1 MVTVCIIKC
10 EPNASEQNAVTQQK
24 TQDDI
29 LRQMTPE
36 QKLSAA
42 MDLYW
47 SARELK
53 AAWLRKL
60 HPDWSDAQIEE
71 AVKEAFS
78 NAHT

>member
-1 MVTVCIIKC
+1 M
-10 EPNASEQNAVTQQK
+10 TQQK

-29 LRQMTPE
+29 LREMTPE
-36 QKLSAA
+36 QKLMAA

-47 SARELK
+47 SARSLK

-60 HPDWSDAQIEE
+60 HPDWSDEKIEK

-78 NAHT
+78 NARA